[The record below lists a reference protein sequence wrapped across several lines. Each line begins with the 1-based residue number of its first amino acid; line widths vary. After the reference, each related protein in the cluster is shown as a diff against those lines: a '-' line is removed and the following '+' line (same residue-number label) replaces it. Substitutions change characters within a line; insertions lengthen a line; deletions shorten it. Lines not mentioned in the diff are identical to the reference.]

1 MLLLSIAFGLIPLV
15 GVAWLVMQS
24 SLTTVDGLFTS
35 LILLALS
42 GIIFLNMFLSL
53 RKRTASKTQKTS

>member
-15 GVAWLVMQS
+15 GVAWLVMQG